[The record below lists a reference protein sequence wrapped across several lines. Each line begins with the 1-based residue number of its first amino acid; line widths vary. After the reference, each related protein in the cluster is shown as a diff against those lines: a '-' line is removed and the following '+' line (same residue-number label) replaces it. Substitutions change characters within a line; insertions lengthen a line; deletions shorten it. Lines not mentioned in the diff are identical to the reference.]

1 MLVAEMNQVEIFN
14 MRKSIL
20 MGTRED
26 VIKCRAKQAAI
37 ESVRS
42 ADNNRTSVPV
52 RRIITFNHPCIQ

>member
-1 MLVAEMNQVEIFN
+1 

-26 VIKCRAKQAAI
+26 VIKRRAKQAAI

-42 ADNNRTSVPV
+42 ADDNRTSVPV
-52 RRIITFNHPCIQ
+52 RRIVTFNHPILGN

>member
-26 VIKCRAKQAAI
+26 VIKRRAKQAAI

-42 ADNNRTSVPV
+42 ADDNRTSVPV